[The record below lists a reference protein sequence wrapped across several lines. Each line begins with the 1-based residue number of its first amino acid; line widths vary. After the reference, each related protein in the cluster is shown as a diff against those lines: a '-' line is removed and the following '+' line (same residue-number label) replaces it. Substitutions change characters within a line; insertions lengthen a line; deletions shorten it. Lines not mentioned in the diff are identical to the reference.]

1 MTRHYLQ
8 TKVLRIVSLIALM
21 LLMNIAFLGTA
32 YGEASSEISVDG
44 TEASNDNAETSPD
57 IENVKNWVEVK
68 DPYIE
73 LHTGPGAGYPI
84 FFVVEKGGSVEIL
97 KEKTSWFKVLTKN
110 GESGWVNRD
119 QMGNTLRLTGEKF
132 VVTDV
137 GEDEF
142 GGRIFEAGVAVG
154 DFSGARLTSIDLG
167 FRFASNLSA
176 EVSLSQVNGNFSNS
190 QFLSA
195 GIVNQPFTNW
205 RVSPLFYLGYG
216 VIETT
221 PKTTLVQSKNST
233 NQLVTVGLGVKIYLT
248 ERFIW
253 RVDYRQHVVLT
264 NRSDNEIV
272 NEWKTGFSVFF

>member
-1 MTRHYLQ
+1 
-8 TKVLRIVSLIALM
+8 M
-21 LLMNIAFLGTA
+21 LLMNFAFFGTA
-32 YGEASSEISVDG
+32 YGETSTEVSTAGPD
-44 TEASNDNAETSPD
+44 TFNDRAEASPN
-57 IENVKNWVEVK
+57 IESVKNWVEVK

-73 LHTGPGAGYPI
+73 LHTGPGVGYPI
-84 FFVVEKGGSVEIL
+84 VFVVEKGGSVEVL
-97 KEKTSWFKVLTKN
+97 KEKTSWFKVVTKN
-110 GESGWVNRD
+110 GKSGWVSRD
-119 QMGNTLRLTGEKF
+119 QMENTLHLTGEKF

-142 GGRIFEAGVAVG
+142 GGRTFEAGVAIG
-154 DFSGARLTSIDLG
+154 DFAGARLTSIDLG
-167 FRFASNLSA
+167 YRFSTNLSA

-195 GIVNQPFTNW
+195 GIVNQPFAHW
-205 RVSPLFYLGYG
+205 RVSPFVFLGYG

-233 NQLVTVGLGVKIYLT
+233 NQLVSVGLGVKIYLT
-248 ERFIW
+248 DRFIW
-253 RVDYRQHVVLT
+253 RVDYKQHVVLT